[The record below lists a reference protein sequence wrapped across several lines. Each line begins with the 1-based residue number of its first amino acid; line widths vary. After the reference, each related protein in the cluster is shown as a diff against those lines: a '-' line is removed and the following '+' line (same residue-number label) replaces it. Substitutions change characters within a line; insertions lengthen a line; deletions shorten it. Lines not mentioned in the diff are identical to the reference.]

1 MEGLKSVDYSTVW
14 KGRGHRIKRN
24 CREVGN
30 YGQMAEIRNRVIPDD
45 IQVWTNTQW
54 SWSSG
59 KSSAEEVT
67 LSDQG
72 EGET

>member
-45 IQVWTNTQW
+45 IQV
-54 SWSSG
+54 
-59 KSSAEEVT
+59 
-67 LSDQG
+67 
-72 EGET
+72 